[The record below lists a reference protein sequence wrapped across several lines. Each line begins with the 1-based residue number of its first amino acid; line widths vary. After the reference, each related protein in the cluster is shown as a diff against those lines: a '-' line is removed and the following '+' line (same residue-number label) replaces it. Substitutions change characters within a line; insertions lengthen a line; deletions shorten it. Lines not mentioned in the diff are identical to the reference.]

1 MTQATYQVSVLRYDP
16 ATDEAPYT
24 QDFVVTGDETMSVLD
39 ALGYIKDNL
48 DKSLS
53 YRWSCRM
60 AICGSCGMMVDGV
73 PKLACKAFLRDYPKG
88 VLIEPLANFAIE
100 KDLVVDMTPFIERL
114 EAIKPYIL
122 GNDRRPEDGPNTQ
135 TPGQMARYKQFA
147 ACINCGLCYAAC
159 PQFGLNPDFLGPAA
173 ITLAHRYNLDSR
185 DGGQHE
191 RMPLINSDNGAWGCT
206 FVGYCSQVC
215 PKGVDPAGAVNQGK
229 VASTQDMVIAMFNPN
244 KEGKEVTG

>member
-1 MTQATYQVSVLRYDP
+1 MTAAPKTDLIRKRPNKWRATSNSRP
-16 ATDEAPYT
+16 
-24 QDFVVTGDETMSVLD
+24 
-39 ALGYIKDNL
+39 
-48 DKSLS
+48 
-53 YRWSCRM
+53 
-60 AICGSCGMMVDGV
+60 
-73 PKLACKAFLRDYPKG
+73 
-88 VLIEPLANFAIE
+88 VLIAGFVTRRVRNLAS
-100 KDLVVDMTPFIERL
+100 
-114 EAIKPYIL
+114 IL
-122 GNDRRPEDGPNTQ
+122 T
-135 TPGQMARYKQFA
+135 
-147 ACINCGLCYAAC
+147 
-159 PQFGLNPDFLGPAA
+159 FLGPAA